1 MGKGKW
7 RAGRP
12 EDEEEPSFFM
22 RYRKSIAIAA
32 VVIAAVGFFIYRFNN
47 SKYRYGDASS
57 EYNRALAECIKDRTQ
72 QNVASASV
80 EDAAEACVRDTPP
93 PPGAGNR

>member
-12 EDEEEPSFFM
+12 EEEEEPSFFM
-22 RYRKSIAIAA
+22 RYRNAIVIAVIAIAA
-32 VVIAAVGFFIYRFNN
+32 IGFFIYRFNN

-57 EYNRALAECIKDRTQ
+57 EYNRALAACMNDRTQ
-72 QNVASASV
+72 NNVASAAV
-80 EDAAEACVRDTPP
+80 EDAAEACVRDTPA
-93 PPGAGNR
+93 PPGTP